1 MEDITMGKKEE
12 KIMADIQK
20 LETKL
25 ASLRAKLPTQEP
37 DAKERMRAEIQQ
49 KMKEDEQRREAE
61 AKRAKVMAQFDKG
74 IASNERTAAEAFT
87 EAKKALQ
94 AGDTKVSDE
103 YARLYAISRKL
114 AADLKV
120 RRAQYQVARGVRDQ
134 VALAVAIQ
142 AATNADV
149 QSLGMTDPIDFLAK
163 NKELNAQMAEQQKMW
178 DAVMDQL
185 GEDTEQLSSS
195 VDADL
200 LKDAKQ
206 EIATAVELE
215 RADELAKGAK
225 IPGTTKTSFSGKAM
239 LDALKKEN
247 TED

>member
-1 MEDITMGKKEE
+1 
-12 KIMADIQK
+12 
-20 LETKL
+20 
-25 ASLRAKLPTQEP
+25 
-37 DAKERMRAEIQQ
+37 
-49 KMKEDEQRREAE
+49 
-61 AKRAKVMAQFDKG
+61 
-74 IASNERTAAEAFT
+74 
-87 EAKKALQ
+87 
-94 AGDTKVSDE
+94 
-103 YARLYAISRKL
+103 
-114 AADLKV
+114 
-120 RRAQYQVARGVRDQ
+120 
-134 VALAVAIQ
+134 
-142 AATNADV
+142 
-149 QSLGMTDPIDFLAK
+149 MTDPIDFLAK